1 MDISHLFFFFFLSF
15 WLLNSS
21 RVNPKNRHNNCI
33 FTCVHWNS
41 NERNHRWNCNFKK
54 RKKDRLAA
62 WRCKFGKKAAANKED
77 LLIQQVEGEG
87 RKKKQIMDQNT
98 NTRIDW
104 RELAT
109 EGWISAD
116 RLEPFSPGALNARV
130 KMAANREEEVSAWRW
145 WWRGIRLRAQR
156 PGREHDQGP
165 VGGVGTEHFFFGGG
179 LEQSKKHC
187 TRQR

>member
-1 MDISHLFFFFFLSF
+1 
-15 WLLNSS
+15 
-21 RVNPKNRHNNCI
+21 
-33 FTCVHWNS
+33 
-41 NERNHRWNCNFKK
+41 
-54 RKKDRLAA
+54 
-62 WRCKFGKKAAANKED
+62 
-77 LLIQQVEGEG
+77 
-87 RKKKQIMDQNT
+87 MDQNT

-130 KMAANREEEVSAWRW
+130 KMAANREEEEEVSAWRW

-179 LEQSKKHC
+179 VRAEQKTLHSPTLECHKALLTNLDCIHLLAHCHTSFQQVLTQRQSAREKLEGGGGG
-187 TRQR
+187 